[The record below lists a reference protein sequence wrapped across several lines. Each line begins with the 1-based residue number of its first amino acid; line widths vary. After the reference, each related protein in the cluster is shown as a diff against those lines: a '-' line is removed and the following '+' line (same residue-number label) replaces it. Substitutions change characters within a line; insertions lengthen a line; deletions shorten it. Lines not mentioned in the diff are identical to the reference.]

1 MSETVK
7 GSEIKLNDI
16 VKITIKKSSQTVETT
31 VQGQVTGIRFW
42 RVDQIA
48 IEFDGIDAE
57 WFYLDNNTE
66 VEVL

>member
-1 MSETVK
+1 MSEKVK

-16 VKITIKKSSQTVETT
+16 VRISIKKPEQVIATT
-31 VQGQVTGIRFW
+31 VQGQITGIRFW

-57 WFYLDNNTE
+57 WFYLDSNVE